1 MCHLCS
7 QGCHLLLLIHFLLL
21 GSGIDPGP
29 DPGNG
34 VPDPETVDAVV
45 EVEVAEEGA

>member
-1 MCHLCS
+1 MGAS
-7 QGCHLLLLIHFLLL
+7 AR
-21 GSGIDPGP
+21 SIDPGP